1 MYTPKV
7 TVYKESCSHTYFLG
21 YESYRLILV
30 PWYCKLLLVPT
41 NGQFHIFSNSK
52 DFTSQI
58 HSPKYL
64 YTFKGYSFSFDYV
77 CDFWQT
83 KMAIS
88 RSFFFELLACQR
100 KMANSPF
107 FQPRRM
113 NLIIGIRTILSC
125 GVLKAFTVSTISLI
139 SSYHWKEFFRSLKC
153 HSIIIRLYCINV
165 TLVLL
170 KDNLIKKCNAG
181 QLYLLISEYF
191 WMLGCDWLMATS
203 IFQNAF

>member
-1 MYTPKV
+1 MWLLSNKNGNFKKRDEPLTL
-7 TVYKESCSHTYFLG
+7 E
-21 YESYRLILV
+21 YEPFWIVGLS
-30 PWYCKLLLVPT
+30 KK
-41 NGQFHIFSNSK
+41 NGKFTFFS
-52 DFTSQI
+52 T
-58 HSPKYL
+58 
-64 YTFKGYSFSFDYV
+64 
-77 CDFWQT
+77 
-83 KMAIS
+83 
-88 RSFFFELLACQR
+88 
-100 KMANSPF
+100 
-107 FQPRRM
+107 RRM

-139 SSYHWKEFFRSLKC
+139 SSYHWKDFFRSLKC